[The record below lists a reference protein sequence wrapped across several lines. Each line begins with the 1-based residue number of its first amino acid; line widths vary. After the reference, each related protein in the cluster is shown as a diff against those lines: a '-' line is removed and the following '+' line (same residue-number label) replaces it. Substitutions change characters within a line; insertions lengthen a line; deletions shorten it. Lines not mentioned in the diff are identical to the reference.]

1 MNNNI
6 LLNFRPRKKLGQN
19 FLKDKNVVFEILKEA
34 NITEQD
40 LILEIGAGKG
50 ILTTGIIEKAGRVV
64 VVEIDKILCLY
75 LKNYLPITDK
85 VEIIQTDFLKFNLE
99 TVNCANPLKF
109 KIIANLP
116 YYITT
121 PIILKLLKQRVWEE
135 ALLMVQK
142 EVAQRILS
150 SPGVKAYGR
159 LSIIVGYYCDVKF
172 ISYVPPEVFSPR
184 PVVSSA
190 IIKLILRKKPL
201 VYVKNEIFFFTL
213 VKVAFSKRRKTL
225 INNLVTFH
233 NLSLKKE
240 MLCTILSKLNM
251 SSDIRGEKLS
261 IEQFAQLSNILVDFF
276 PNYGLNTGE

>member
-1 MNNNI
+1 MNDNI
-6 LLNFRPRKKLGQN
+6 LFNFRPRKKWGQN
-19 FLKDKNVVFEILKEA
+19 FLKDKNIVFKILEEA
-34 NITEQD
+34 NITKQD
-40 LILEIGAGKG
+40 LVLEIGAGKG

-64 VVEIDKILCLY
+64 VVEIDKNLCLY
-75 LKNYLPITDK
+75 LENYLPMTDK
-85 VEIIQTDFLKFNLE
+85 IKIIQTDFLKFNLE
-99 TVNCANPLKF
+99 TVNSENYLNF

-121 PIILKLLKQRVWEE
+121 PIIMKLLKERVWAE

-150 SPGVKAYGR
+150 SPGIKSYGR

-184 PVVSSA
+184 PIVSSA

>member
-6 LLNFRPRKKLGQN
+6 WLNFRPRKKLGQN
-19 FLKDKNVVFEILKEA
+19 FLTDRNIVFKILKEA

-50 ILTTGIIEKAGRVV
+50 ILTKGIIEKAGRVV

-85 VEIIQTDFLKFNLE
+85 VKIIQTDFLKFNLD
-99 TVNCANPLKF
+99 TVNCENPLKF

-150 SPGVKAYGR
+150 SPGVKDYGR

-201 VYVKNEIFFFTL
+201 VYVKNEIFFFAL

-240 MLCTILSKLNM
+240 MLCTILSRLNI

-261 IEQFAQLSNILVDFF
+261 IEQFARLSNILVDFF
-276 PNYGLNTGE
+276 PNYGLNTG